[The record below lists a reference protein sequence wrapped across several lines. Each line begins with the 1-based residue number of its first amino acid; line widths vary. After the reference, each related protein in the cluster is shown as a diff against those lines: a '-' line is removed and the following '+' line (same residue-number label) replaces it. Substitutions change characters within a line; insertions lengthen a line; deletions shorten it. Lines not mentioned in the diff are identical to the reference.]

1 MESWEVTWL
10 DAVGETR
17 RQEFRS
23 FMEAWTFNEER
34 LKGRGEV
41 VLLTDRPLVSD
52 RFAARTEAEAAR
64 RLEGG
69 RRYARRKGKASRDGV
84 E

>member
-1 MESWEVTWL
+1 MESWEVTWT
-10 DAVGETR
+10 DTAGETGR
-17 RQEFRS
+17 REFRS
-23 FMEAWTFNEER
+23 FLEAWTFNEER

-41 VLLTDRPLVSD
+41 VLLTDRPLLSD
-52 RFAARTEAEAAR
+52 RFSARTEAEAAS

-69 RRYARRKGKASRDGV
+69 RRYVRRRRKATREGI